1 MKHRIL
7 YSALALG
14 SLSLALFFAFQG
26 SAEVIAGARGP
37 AQVGGFDRTIS
48 DSNERL
54 INDGRQI
61 FRFDTFGDEAFWTD
75 TARLNEV
82 VLVWQVSHAALVGMC
97 ELGLATMSPNCPPWQ
112 AAQPLTIPA

>member
-7 YSALALG
+7 YSALVLG
-14 SLSLALFFAFQG
+14 SLSLALFFALQG

-61 FRFDTFGDEAFWTD
+61 FRFDRFSKCTH
-75 TARLNEV
+75 RP
-82 VLVWQVSHAALVGMC
+82 ALC
-97 ELGLATMSPNCPPWQ
+97 SRPPRRR
-112 AAQPLTIPA
+112 PKCCV